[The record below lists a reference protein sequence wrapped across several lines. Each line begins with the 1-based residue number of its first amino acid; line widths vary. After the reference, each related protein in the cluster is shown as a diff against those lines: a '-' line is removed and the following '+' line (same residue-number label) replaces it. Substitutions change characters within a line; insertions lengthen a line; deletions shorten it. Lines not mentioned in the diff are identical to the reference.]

1 MSHAAKTAREA
12 MKLKAKR
19 LVSADPHTKV
29 DASSWTPPEAEEA
42 SVQTGMRPVS
52 KRAYKK
58 GGKVIGKAEGHKSA
72 HRADRKPRKAGGRAL
87 TADSLINRDAKE
99 ANMERDGVK
108 HVGGMKKG
116 GRAHK
121 LGGGPIG
128 MNPIAN
134 QNQMLAQSIGM
145 QRKHGGKTVHKKARG
160 GPEGDF
166 AARNEGSDEISQ
178 MANNLSSSEPMGTN
192 YANVPLPP
200 RRSTAPA
207 IKARQS
213 TDESPAGF
221 KGNWTEPHKR
231 GGKAD
236 GHKVEW
242 LHHKKPHRSN
252 GGKLY
257 HVSWGP
263 GAERQVVASHAQEAH
278 DKAKQEILK
287 RTPKLN
293 DSKYSDTFKNNPS
306 ITNISGHA
314 HGGKA
319 GHPDEAEDKKLMHK
333 MLKPKAF
340 KAEGGSAM
348 HHKDCSC
355 KMCWGGKTEKNKGGG
370 VFSGEG
376 YPFKVPGEMKGGRS
390 AHAHGGKAGKGKM
403 NVNIIIG
410 AHGHGQPGGASMP
423 NAPVPAPISPR
434 TPPMGGGM
442 PVPPPGMMPPGGGA
456 PGAGG
461 PPMPPPGMMP
471 RKSGGRTNYPIH
483 DGSGGGEGRLEKIR
497 AYGLKAA
504 GRK

>member
-242 LHHKKPHRSN
+242 LHEKKKH
-252 GGKLY
+252 
-257 HVSWGP
+257 
-263 GAERQVVASHAQEAH
+263 
-278 DKAKQEILK
+278 
-287 RTPKLN
+287 
-293 DSKYSDTFKNNPS
+293 
-306 ITNISGHA
+306 HA

-376 YPFKVPGEMKGGRS
+376 YPFKVPGEVKGGRS

-410 AHGHGQPGGASMP
+410 AHGGHPQGANMP